1 MAAATRYLPLFGARR
16 IELQQL
22 LQHCRSGLVHAG
34 TNRHLHRF
42 QIQTTSRIPGAENK
56 P

>member
-22 LQHCRSGLVHAG
+22 LQHRRSGLVHAG
-34 TNRHLHRF
+34 TNRRLHRF
-42 QIQTTSRIPGAENK
+42 QVQTTSRIPGTENK